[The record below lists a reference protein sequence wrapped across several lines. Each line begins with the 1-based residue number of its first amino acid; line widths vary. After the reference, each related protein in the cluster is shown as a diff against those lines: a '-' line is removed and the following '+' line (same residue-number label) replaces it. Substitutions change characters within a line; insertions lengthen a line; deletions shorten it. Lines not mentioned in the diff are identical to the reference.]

1 MIIPLATLAVLLLP
15 LLLGGKPARLAA
27 VELRYVGLIV
37 AALAVQILIV
47 QLLTGPETLL
57 RAAHIATYV
66 AAGWFMIA
74 NRRIPGLWLV
84 GLGAVLNGMT
94 ITLNGGTLPA
104 RLGALRSAGIDT
116 RADGFV
122 NTGVLAHPHLGFLG
136 DIFAVPAP
144 LPLANVFS
152 IGDILI
158 VLGAGIVA
166 WRVLGTRWT
175 TPWTPEPEAAPPV
188 PQAAPV

>member
-1 MIIPLATLAVLLLP
+1 MIIPLATLAVLILP

-27 VELRYVGLIV
+27 VKLRHVGLIV
-37 AALAVQILIV
+37 GALGVQILIV

-66 AAGWFMIA
+66 VAVWFMIA
-74 NRRIPGLWLV
+74 NRRIPGLWLL
-84 GLGAVLNGMT
+84 GLGAVLNGVT

-116 RADGFV
+116 SADGFV
-122 NTGVLAHPHLGFLG
+122 NTGALAHPHLAFFG
-136 DIFAVPAP
+136 DIFAIPAP

-175 TPWTPEPEAAPPV
+175 TPWTPELVSAPPA
-188 PQAAPV
+188 PQAAFA

>member
-1 MIIPLATLAVLLLP
+1 VIIPLATLVVLILP

-57 RAAHIATYV
+57 RAAHIATYI
-66 AAGWFMIA
+66 AALWFMIA

-84 GLGAVLNGMT
+84 GLGAVLNGVT

-122 NTGVLAHPHLGFLG
+122 NTGALAHPHLGFLG
-136 DIFAVPAP
+136 DVFAIPAP

-175 TPWTPEPEAAPPV
+175 TAWTPGPEAASPV
-188 PQAAPV
+188 PQAALV